1 LCEASIAG
9 EKIGKFELSPV
20 MLGSLARL
28 YYREYY
34 CEIIGGLS
42 MDFDHFT
49 IGLLILNPNAPK
61 LTEEEAKVLQ
71 DAHMAHL
78 AKLHDEGVLL
88 AAGPLQG
95 LPDQDVRGLEIYR
108 GSPDEVRAVADQ
120 DPAVRAGRFVH
131 RFLPWMVPGGAVSF
145 AHTHFPRSM
154 AEV

>member
-1 LCEASIAG
+1 
-9 EKIGKFELSPV
+9 
-20 MLGSLARL
+20 
-28 YYREYY
+28 
-34 CEIIGGLS
+34 
-42 MDFDHFT
+42 MDFDSFT
-49 IGLLILNPNAPK
+49 IGLLILRRDAPK
-61 LTEEEAKVLQ
+61 MSEEEENALQ

-95 LPDQDVRGLEIYR
+95 PPDRDLRGMEIYR
-108 GSPDEVRAVADQ
+108 GLPEEVKALADQ

-131 RFLPWMVPGGAVSF
+131 RFLPWMVPGGAMSF